1 LNEHGIRAKLFSV
14 EHDLHRIGIN
24 GVAMPIYEFYC
35 RKCHTVYRFLA
46 RSRSTDKAPRCPDC
60 GDGELRK
67 KFSRFA
73 ISKGQSKDDDAA
85 DPFANVDEAKLEK
98 AFAEMAGQTE
108 GMDEDDPRAMGR
120 MMRKLCEST
129 GMNLGENMEEALRR
143 MEAGEDP
150 DRIDEEMGDLL
161 DDDQISF
168 GESGSKLQRLTR
180 RLRPPRKDDQLYDM

>member
-1 LNEHGIRAKLFSV
+1 
-14 EHDLHRIGIN
+14 
-24 GVAMPIYEFYC
+24 MPIYEFYC
-35 RKCHTVYRFLA
+35 KKCHTVYRFLA
-46 RSRSTDKAPRCPDC
+46 RSRSTDRSPNCPDC
-60 GDGELRK
+60 GGSKLEK

-73 ISKGQSKDDDAA
+73 ILKGLSVMEENA

-98 AFAEMAGQTE
+98 AFAEMAGQAE
-108 GMDEDDPRAMGR
+108 AVDEEDPRAMGR

-161 DDDQISF
+161 DEDDISF
-168 GESGSKLQRLTR
+168 GEPGAKLKHLAR
-180 RLRPPRKDDQLYDM
+180 RLRPPKKDDTLYDM